1 MGRRGER
8 RRWPYRTTP
17 GAFRTGAFVI
27 ATLIILAAVAGVL
40 YYVLRGPGARA

>member
-1 MGRRGER
+1 MTGVAARTAQRRVH
-8 RRWPYRTTP
+8 PYRSVP
-17 GAFRTGAFVI
+17 VI